1 MTSCRGRRVRGY
13 ISKTWSEPPYQ
24 YLPHKTGYL
33 GTRYLDWRH
42 LSSLGPQHTYV
53 AYIIWLLLEFCQ
65 LLWADDRHFGIVDE
79 RKTAIWDMKE

>member
-1 MTSCRGRRVRGY
+1 MVDVCEDTYLRHGQNRFTTICLLRPAILVPGTS
-13 ISKTWSEPPYQ
+13 
-24 YLPHKTGYL
+24 TG
-33 GTRYLDWRH
+33 RH
-42 LSSLGPQHTYV
+42 LSSLGPRHTYV